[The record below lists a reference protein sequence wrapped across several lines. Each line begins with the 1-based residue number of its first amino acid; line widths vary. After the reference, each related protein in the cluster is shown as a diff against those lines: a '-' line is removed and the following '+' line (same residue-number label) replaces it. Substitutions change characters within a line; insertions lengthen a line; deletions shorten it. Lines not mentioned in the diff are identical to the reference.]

1 MRGPINKRKIGA
13 WYEQMAAE
21 YLKGQGMVI
30 LEQNYRVRQGEIDLI
45 GKDGDCLVFVE
56 VKYRRNGING
66 DPAEAVTPDKQRHI
80 RQAANRYLYRC
91 QCGDVLCRFDVV
103 SILGREVQWIQ
114 DAF

>member
-45 GKDGDCLVFVE
+45 GKSDTE
-56 VKYRRNGING
+56 
-66 DPAEAVTPDKQRHI
+66 I
-80 RQAANRYLYRC
+80 RPYTK
-91 QCGDVLCRFDVV
+91 
-103 SILGREVQWIQ
+103 
-114 DAF
+114 